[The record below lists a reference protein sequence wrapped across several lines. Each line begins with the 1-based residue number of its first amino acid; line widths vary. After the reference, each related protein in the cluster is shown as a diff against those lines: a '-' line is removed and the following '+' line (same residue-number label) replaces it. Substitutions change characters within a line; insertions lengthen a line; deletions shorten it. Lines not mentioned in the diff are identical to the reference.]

1 MPMRSALMPPDAEDE
16 EPQIVIDR
24 MMTKSAPEPMAKR
37 IWPPWSVEKPRL
49 KPPESTS
56 NKPRRTTP
64 PVVVKYEP
72 ARAKA
77 HEHREQRNPDEDRA
91 NLDVLEEVAEYAL
104 PYVTVEHEVNAPKG
118 GKHESANLERPA
130 MERDDARSAAR
141 HASRSRRRPPSRES
155 R

>member
-16 EPQIVIDR
+16 EPQIVIDK

-77 HEHREQRNPDEDRA
+77 MSTASSVTQTKIVRISMSLKKLRNMPFHMS
-91 NLDVLEEVAEYAL
+91 
-104 PYVTVEHEVNAPKG
+104 P
-118 GKHESANLERPA
+118 
-130 MERDDARSAAR
+130 
-141 HASRSRRRPPSRES
+141 
-155 R
+155 